1 MNKKIGITEVVLRDG
16 NQSLLSTRLKLD
28 DILPI
33 ASKLDEVGYTSIES
47 WGGAIFDSCVR
58 YLDEDPWERLRELK
72 KAMPKTSQQ
81 MLLRGQNLVGYKHY
95 SDEIVSK
102 FIEKSAI
109 NGIDIFRIFDALNDL
124 RNIKHSVEEVKKYD
138 KHAQGTIAYTISPV
152 HTLETWV
159 DLAKQIEDLSC
170 DSLCIK
176 DMSGILSPEFAYE
189 LIIRLKKEL
198 SIPIHL
204 HTHATTGM
212 SNLTNMKAIEAGV
225 DNIDTSISSM
235 SMGYGHS
242 ATETMIYL
250 LKEKNIDVDINLK
263 DLLKISDYFKVVR
276 EKYKEFEGSM
286 KGVDLQMLVNQVP
299 GGMLSNLETQLK
311 NLGKEDL
318 LEEVVSE
325 IYEVRKDV
333 GFVPLVTPASQII
346 GAQALSNI
354 LNKRY
359 ETLSIEIIDL
369 ILGYYGKLPGEI
381 NTDLFEKALE
391 QKTNIKD
398 RPADFLTEKFDDYKE
413 NLKQYCKK
421 LKIDDLSRI
430 EENILTFILIPY
442 GSERIFKMMSS

>member
-1 MNKKIGITEVVLRDG
+1 MNKKVGITEVVLRDG
-16 NQSLLSTRLKLD
+16 NQSLLSTRLKLE
-28 DILPI
+28 DIIPI
-33 ASKLDEVGYTSIES
+33 ASKLDDIGYSSIES

-72 KAMPKTSQQ
+72 KAMPKTKQQ

-102 FIEKSAI
+102 FIEKSVL

-124 RNIKHSVEEVKKYD
+124 RNIKHSVEIVKKNG

-152 HTLETWV
+152 HTLQTWV
-159 DLAKQIEDLSC
+159 DLAKEIEDLDC
-170 DSLCIK
+170 NSLCIK
-176 DMSGILSPEFAYE
+176 DMSGILSPEFAYD
-189 LIIRLKKEL
+189 LISKLKKEI
-198 SIPIHL
+198 SIPVHL

-212 SNLTNMKAIEAGV
+212 SNLTNMRAVEAGV

-250 LKEKNIDVDINLK
+250 LNEKNIDVDINLN
-263 DLLKISDYFKVVR
+263 DLLKISEYFKTIR
-276 EKYKEFEGSM
+276 DKYREFEGSM
-286 KGVDLQMLVNQVP
+286 KGVDLQMLINQVP

-311 NLGKEDL
+311 NLGKEEL
-318 LEEVVSE
+318 LDEVVSE

-354 LNKRY
+354 LNERY

-381 NTDLFEKALE
+381 NKIYL
-391 QKTNIKD
+391 
-398 RPADFLTEKFDDYKE
+398 
-413 NLKQYCKK
+413 KK
-421 LKIDDLSRI
+421 L
-430 EENILTFILIPY
+430 
-442 GSERIFKMMSS
+442 